1 MTNLEWALEYLRL
14 GLSPIP
20 VAKDKK
26 PLVQWKN
33 FMTIPATPDQ
43 IQSWWLQWPDANVGI
58 VTGQMAGI
66 TAVDVDNKAELRY
79 VKGLVPATVPRFTT
93 GRGGQYLFKW
103 SGESNTV
110 KVNGKDIDIRGE
122 GGFSVAPESTHG
134 NGSVYKWI
142 VPFVRS
148 NLTEVPAELKPR
160 TVATATATYAMTFEE
175 GTRDNDLFHVAVGLR
190 KGGMPKDECLAVLV
204 KQGASCTPPVDEET
218 CRIKVESAYKNVS
231 NSHTSTIYAF
241 LADKRGN
248 RYLAREIQS
257 ELGIQGNVYQELKRL
272 VDRGQ
277 IITEDKKYFVPG
289 IAKEVDPFE
298 VCAKSFN
305 ILFPFGISDFSRIAQ
320 GDVVLVAGT
329 KNSGKSAFL
338 AETAIINMKQTKI
351 RYIITEN
358 VRKIGERFLKW
369 GFDADTIRSRM
380 TFLDAR
386 ARRYDSV
393 IDPDALN
400 ILDYYNPAEGE
411 YSKVAVDIENMA
423 RRLDTG
429 VLVMGIQQRADQDFA
444 RGGALSEELAQ
455 LVIQLRQEDKT
466 GENRI
471 NRVVMKMIKEEAH
484 RHGGEGK
491 SCQYTF
497 SNHASG
503 SRPQMIGDWEWESK
517 KRAAKAGI
525 PEIGGSDDRTRG
537 ELQRDMPQLW

>member
-1 MTNLEWALEYLRL
+1 MNNLEWALEYLRL
-14 GLSPIP
+14 GLSVIP

-33 FMTIPATPDQ
+33 FMSIPATPEQ
-43 IQSWWLQWPDANVGI
+43 VQSWWMQWTDANVGI
-58 VTGQMAGI
+58 VTGQLAGI
-66 TAVDVDNKAELRY
+66 TAVDVDSKEELRY
-79 VKGLVPATVPRFTT
+79 VKKLVPATVPRFTT

-103 SGESNTV
+103 NGESNTV
-110 KVNGKDIDIRGE
+110 KVNGRDIDIRGE
-122 GGFSVAPESTHG
+122 GGFSVAPESVHS

-142 VPFVRS
+142 VPFSRQA
-148 NLTEVPAELKPR
+148 LTTMPGELKPS
-160 TVATATATYAMTFEE
+160 TIESPTTTYAMSFEQ

-190 KGGMPKDECLAVLV
+190 KGGMPHDECLAVLI
-204 KQGASCTPPVDEET
+204 KQGAACTPPVGEAD
-218 CRIKVESAYKNVS
+218 CKIKVDSAYKNVS
-231 NSHTSTIYAF
+231 KTHASAIHDF
-241 LADKRGN
+241 LQDKCGN

-257 ELGIQGNVYQELKRL
+257 ELGMQGNVYQELKRL
-272 VDRGQ
+272 VDRGL
-277 IITEDKKYFVPG
+277 ICTEDKKYFVPG
-289 IAKEVDPFE
+289 TAKEVDPFE

-338 AETAIINMKQTKI
+338 AETALMNMRQTKI

-369 GFDADTIRSRM
+369 GFDADTIRERM

-386 ARRYDSV
+386 SRRYDSV

-411 YSKVAVDIENMA
+411 YAKVAVDIENMA

-429 VLVMGIQQRADQDFA
+429 VIVLGIQQRADQDFA

-455 LVIQLRQEDKT
+455 LVIQLKQEDKN

-471 NRVVMKMIKEEAH
+471 NRVTMKMIKEEAS
-484 RHGGEGK
+484 RRGGEGK

-497 SNHASG
+497 SDHRTG
-503 SRPQMIGDWEWESK
+503 SRPQQMGEWEWESRK
-517 KRAAKAGI
+517 KLKKAGI
-525 PEIGGSDDRTRG
+525 PEEIKHDNTFR
-537 ELQRDMPQLW
+537 EPERDMPQLF